1 MSDND
6 FEGDMEQLAAEIA
19 VKAGSVDVSLH
30 DQIDAFK
37 ALMPY
42 LALLK
47 RNKRVEEDDGAI
59 NFGSFQE
66 KIHAVK

>member
-1 MSDND
+1 M
-6 FEGDMEQLAAEIA
+6 
-19 VKAGSVDVSLH
+19 SLH

-47 RNKRVEEDDGAI
+47 KGKKNDDEEEDEEEDDMP
-59 NFGSFQE
+59 NFNNFQ
-66 KIHAVK
+66 KNIHAVK